1 MKLNLFQFTP
11 TTEVEG
17 PGVRACIQ
25 VQGCPIRCTDC
36 GVPQT
41 WQKRGGTIVDSTF
54 LIKQI
59 LEGPLVEGVTF
70 LGGEPFAQ
78 ATALADIARNLKN
91 NGLSV
96 VTFTGYT
103 LEFLQDAKRQD
114 YDELLKQ
121 TDLLIDGPFQK
132 DNMDMSRPWVGSR
145 NQRYHFLTTRY
156 LHLAGMLDVIP
167 NRIEVRLKPDG
178 SIFVSGLG
186 QVDDMQYLIKNKDNL
201 YS

>member
-1 MKLNLFQFTP
+1 M
-11 TTEVEG
+11 
-17 PGVRACIQ
+17 
-25 VQGCPIRCTDC
+25 
-36 GVPQT
+36 
-41 WQKRGGTIVDSTF
+41 
-54 LIKQI
+54 
-59 LEGPLVEGVTF
+59 
-70 LGGEPFAQ
+70 
-78 ATALADIARNLKN
+78 
-91 NGLSV
+91 
-96 VTFTGYT
+96 
-103 LEFLQDAKRQD
+103 EFLQDAKRQD

>member
-25 VQGCPIRCTDC
+25 VQGCPIRCPDC

-41 WQKRGGTIVDSTF
+41 WQKRGGTIVDSNY
-54 LIKQI
+54 LVKQI

-78 ATALADIARNLKN
+78 ATVLADIARKLKN

-103 LEFLQDAKRQD
+103 LEFLQNAKRQG
-114 YDELLKQ
+114 YEELLKQ

-132 DNMDMSRPWVGSR
+132 DKIDMSRPWVGSS
-145 NQRYHFLTTRY
+145 NQRYHFLTSRY
-156 LHLAGMLDVIP
+156 QHLASNLESIP
-167 NRIEVRLKPDG
+167 NRIEIRLKSDG
-178 SIFVSGLG
+178 RMFVNGLG
-186 QVDDMQYLIKNKDNL
+186 DIDDIRYLIKNCHGI
-201 YS
+201 

>member
-17 PGVRACIQ
+17 PGLRACIQ
-25 VQGCPIRCTDC
+25 VQGCPIRCPDC

-41 WQKRGGTIVDSTF
+41 WQKRGGTIVDSNY
-54 LIKQI
+54 LVKQI

-78 ATALADIARNLKN
+78 ATVLADIARKLKH

-96 VTFTGYT
+96 ITFTGYT
-103 LEFLQDAKRQD
+103 LEFLQNEKRPD
-114 YDELLKQ
+114 YDALLSV
-121 TDLLIDGPFQK
+121 TDLLIDGPFQREK
-132 DNMDMSRPWVGSR
+132 LSMARPWIGSS

-156 LHLAGMLDVIP
+156 AHLAESLEAIP

-178 SIFVSGLG
+178 RLFVSGLG
-186 QVDDMQYLIKNKDNL
+186 YFDDMKSLVNSMEFKSQ
-201 YS
+201 

>member
-17 PGVRACIQ
+17 PGLRACIQ
-25 VQGCPIRCTDC
+25 VQGCPIRCPDC

-41 WQKRGGTIVDSTF
+41 WQKRGGTIVDSNY
-54 LIKQI
+54 LVKQI

-78 ATALADIARNLKN
+78 SAVLADIARKLKH

-103 LEFLQDAKRQD
+103 LEFLQNEKRPD
-114 YDELLKQ
+114 YDELLAV
-121 TDLLIDGPFQK
+121 TDLLIDGPFQRDK
-132 DNMDMSRPWVGSR
+132 LSMSRPWVGSS
-145 NQRYHFLTTRY
+145 NQRYHFLTSRY
-156 LHLAGMLDVIP
+156 KHLASNLESIP

-178 SIFVSGLG
+178 RMFVNGLG
-186 QVDDMQYLIKNKDNL
+186 DIDDVRSLIKN
-201 YS
+201 SGSM

>member
-11 TTEVEG
+11 TTKVEG
-17 PGVRACIQ
+17 PGLRACIQ
-25 VQGCPIRCTDC
+25 VQGCPIRCPDC

-41 WQKRGGTIVDSTF
+41 WQKRGGTIVDSNY
-54 LIKQI
+54 LVKQI

-78 ATALADIARNLKN
+78 ATVLADIARKLKH

-103 LEFLQDAKRQD
+103 LEFLKNAKRQD
-114 YDELLKQ
+114 YDQLLKQ

-132 DNMDMSRPWVGSR
+132 DNMDMSRPWVGSK
-145 NQRYHFLTTRY
+145 NQRYHYLTKRY
-156 LHLAGMLDVIP
+156 LYLNDILEITP
-167 NRIEVRLKPDG
+167 NRIEVRLKPNG

-186 QVDDMQYLIKNKDNL
+186 QVDDMQYLITNENNL
-201 YS
+201 